1 MLMSEDTARSL
12 RGHWAVSDVVILVKL
27 QGSPFDVN
35 IIQVYAPTADAE
47 EEEIEHFY
55 DSIDSVIRECK
66 RHEINIFMGDFNAK
80 VRQGREEQIVGPHGL
95 GIRNERGEKLIDWCR
110 EHDQI
115 IANTWFR
122 HHSRHLWTWKSPGG
136 VVKNQIDYITIS
148 ERFCNSIA

>member
-1 MLMSEDTARSL
+1 MSEDTARSL

-35 IIQVYAPTADAE
+35 IIQVYAPIADAE

-80 VRQGREEQIVGPHGL
+80 VGQGREEQIVGPHGL